1 MTESDATREYL
12 IYAVEV
18 LRLHFE
24 SRRQVY
30 VSGNLFIYYEEGNPK
45 AVVSPDVF
53 VVFGVSPRFRRSYK
67 TWQEMEKHLHL
78 CWKLRPT
85 PPKLKMSRKSHSF
98 INSWG

>member
-1 MTESDATREYL
+1 MDTIQLNPDRIIYPDGDGQPMTESDATRDYL

-30 VSGNLFIYYEEGNPK
+30 VSGNLCIYYEEGNSK

-53 VVFGVSPRFRRSYK
+53 VIFGVSSRPRRSPAIGSA
-67 TWQEMEKHLHL
+67 LA
-78 CWKLRPT
+78 RVG
-85 PPKLKMSRKSHSF
+85 R
-98 INSWG
+98 